1 MVKRKAESIEDFR
14 KRIREYYHNH
24 REQYKIY
31 SHRHWLK
38 HKEQMSMHTLFTAL
52 TRLFEKIKVF
62 LSFENENSFSE
73 KDEPT
78 NRFAFVGFRSLFSFS
93 NFSFTS
99 LNAFAISKNY
109 LGIYLN
115 TENFFESIFS
125 IDFLKKEVAVND
137 L

>member
-1 MVKRKAESIEDFR
+1 
-14 KRIREYYHNH
+14 
-24 REQYKIY
+24 
-31 SHRHWLK
+31 
-38 HKEQMSMHTLFTAL
+38 
-52 TRLFEKIKVF
+52 
-62 LSFENENSFSE
+62 
-73 KDEPT
+73 
-78 NRFAFVGFRSLFSFS
+78 VGFRSLFSFS